1 MPDFLRR
8 AAAVLVPAIFA
19 SFAAPAF
26 AEGECPTVR
35 MGAEGHRKAAQL
47 AAKVLAH
54 LQTTDAKVVLLGRA
68 GSDAPQKRF
77 GEKIGFWNYTHAGL
91 AYRNHPAG
99 EWTVAHLLNICGE
112 ESGVF
117 EESFLKFYLDN
128 PHEYRAVAAVPSAP
142 MQDALEDLIVRRN
155 AAAGYRNGSVYS
167 SISHPFSLARQ
178 NSNEYILDTFAAAL
192 ARAEDA
198 IILSREDAK
207 EYFLSSAHRDKFAPE
222 IIRTNFF
229 EALGASLGFGPG
241 NATLDDHT
249 PAERAAG
256 RFEFVSVGSLIQFLD
271 ELGMLQSAK
280 EFALKDVSKA
290 RDTIVEK

>member
-8 AAAVLVPAIFA
+8 AAAIFALAVFAPFIAPAI
-19 SFAAPAF
+19 
-26 AEGECPTVR
+26 AEEDCPTVR

-47 AAKVLAH
+47 ADKVLAH

-77 GEKIGFWNYTHAGL
+77 AEKIGFWNYTHAGL
-91 AYRNHPAG
+91 AYRNHPDG

-112 ESGVF
+112 KSGVF
-117 EESFLKFYLDN
+117 AESFLKFYLDN
-128 PHEYRAVAAVPSAP
+128 PHEYRAVAAVPSAQ
-142 MQDALEDLIVRRN
+142 MQDALEELIVRED

-167 SISHPFSLARQ
+167 SISYPFSLARQ

-192 ARAEDA
+192 ARMDGAT
-198 IILSREDAK
+198 ILSREDAK

-229 EALGASLGFGPG
+229 EALGASFGLGPD
-241 NATLDDHT
+241 NATLEDHT

-271 ELGMLQSAK
+271 ELGMLQSAN
-280 EFALKDVSKA
+280 EFALQDISKA
-290 RDTIVEK
+290 RDTVIEK